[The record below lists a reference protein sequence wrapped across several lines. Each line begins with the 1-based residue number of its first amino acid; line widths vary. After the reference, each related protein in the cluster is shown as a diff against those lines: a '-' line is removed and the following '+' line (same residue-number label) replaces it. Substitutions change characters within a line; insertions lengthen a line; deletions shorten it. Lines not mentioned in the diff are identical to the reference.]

1 MKKILI
7 AAFALLSSLTT
18 RAQMVAVN
26 TDVLM
31 DVLQMPSVGAEL
43 VIGERST
50 IGLNAFGTYHPWGK
64 KVQALGIQPEYRY
77 YFSGRPMSRYFVGL
91 GGLLTSHDITW
102 AGKVYDGNAAGLG
115 LTFGYVLSLSKRLN
129 LDFHAGFGAIYYRQK
144 EYFEGDFY
152 DEDYSVNGVIRT
164 NAKGYTLLPT
174 RIGISVSYI
183 LK

>member
-50 IGLNAFGTYHPWGK
+50 IGFKCL
-64 KVQALGIQPEYRY
+64 R
-77 YFSGRPMSRYFVGL
+77 
-91 GGLLTSHDITW
+91 DISSM
-102 AGKVYDGNAAGLG
+102 G
-115 LTFGYVLSLSKRLN
+115 
-129 LDFHAGFGAIYYRQK
+129 
-144 EYFEGDFY
+144 
-152 DEDYSVNGVIRT
+152 
-164 NAKGYTLLPT
+164 
-174 RIGISVSYI
+174 
-183 LK
+183 